1 MEKKENEIQ
10 YKGKGGEYLNSKRKG
25 NAGERELCAILAEAG
40 AAHRN
45 DQRYIGGEDNPD
57 ISFQIGGGRFH
68 VECKRAEKFNAY
80 AAMDQAERDAN
91 GHAVPIV
98 AHRRNR
104 KPWLVV
110 MKLDDF
116 LRLAGD
122 NRKGRLNGE

>member
-1 MEKKENEIQ
+1 M
-10 YKGKGGEYLNSKRKG
+10 
-25 NAGERELCAILAEAG
+25 
-40 AAHRN
+40 
-45 DQRYIGGEDNPD
+45 
-57 ISFQIGGGRFH
+57 
-68 VECKRAEKFNAY
+68 ECKRAEKFNAY

-104 KPWLVV
+104 RPWLVV
-110 MKLDDF
+110 LKLEDF